1 MLVYIIIMGII
12 GGLMIYLL
20 NKTNKTDHVGFS
32 LKCKECGFHK
42 GILKCTNCETR
53 ERDSWK

>member
-1 MLVYIIIMGII
+1 MLVYIIIMGLV

-20 NKTNKTDHVGFS
+20 RRTNKTDHVGFS
-32 LKCKECGFHK
+32 LICKECGFHK